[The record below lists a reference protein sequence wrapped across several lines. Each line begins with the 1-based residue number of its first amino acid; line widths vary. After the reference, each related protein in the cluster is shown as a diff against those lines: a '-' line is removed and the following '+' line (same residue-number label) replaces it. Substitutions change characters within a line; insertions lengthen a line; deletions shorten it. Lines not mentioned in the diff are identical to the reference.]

1 MLYQQHKSEE
11 SVEDYLEA
19 ILMLSKE
26 LPQVRSIDIVHKL
39 GYSKPSISV
48 AMKNLRQSGL
58 IEVAPSGYITLTETG
73 RSRAETVYER
83 HALISNWLITLG
95 VSPETATS
103 DACKMEHDISPESF
117 AAIKSYIESGRAG
130 EV

>member
-26 LPQVRSIDIVHKL
+26 RPNVRSIDIVHKL

-58 IEVAPSGYITLTETG
+58 IDVADSGYITLTDAG
-73 RSRAETVYER
+73 RLRAETVYER
-83 HALISNWLITLG
+83 HALISNWLISLG
-95 VSPETATS
+95 VSPETATG
-103 DACKMEHDISPESF
+103 DACKMEHVISAESF
-117 AAIKSYIESGRAG
+117 EAIKKY
-130 EV
+130 VLHK